1 MSNLEGLH
9 ALIIDDDPMGAD
21 VLTNMLARISMTA
34 TAVDSYADMPSVIEG
49 LPQLDII
56 FLDLEMPGYNGYDV
70 MEMLRPLPRAMSV
83 PIVAYTTHIS
93 HIQQVKDAGFHSFLG
108 KPLNR
113 TEFPEQVERI
123 LSGESIWSMP

>member
-21 VLTNMLARISMTA
+21 VLKNMLARLSMTG
-34 TAVDSYADMPSVIEG
+34 TAVDSYADMKSVVEG

-70 MEMLRPLPRAMSV
+70 MEMLHAIPRAMSV
-83 PIVAYTTHIS
+83 PVVAYTTHIS
-93 HIQQVKDAGFHSFLG
+93 HVQQVKDAGFHSFIG

-113 TEFPEQVERI
+113 AEFPEQVERI
-123 LSGESIWSMP
+123 LSGESVWSIP